1 MNIGRGKQ
9 IHMQSIVSSRLI
21 FWKHLHFCQ
30 CCVVWLEVRY
40 NEDLEAPFFCNLHML
55 EVGQQERMR
64 SKAVNKQITEWGDVS
79 TASCLHTGLTA
90 HRCVRALRLGLL
102 KWSHMIPHLI
112 QPVAVGRTVPL
123 TPNLSN
129 TPTLTACCVG
139 FDLYWLVCLLLW
151 EDRKG
156 SDHPELRTVTFISS
170 RSLRFNNGLV
180 WLLSYLLKK

>member
-30 CCVVWLEVRY
+30 YCVVWLEVRY

-55 EVGQQERMR
+55 EVGQQERTR

-102 KWSHMIPHLI
+102 KWSHMIPHFD
-112 QPVAVGRTVPL
+112 P
-123 TPNLSN
+123 
-129 TPTLTACCVG
+129 ACCCWTHGAPNPKPVQYTNTNCMLCWIWPVLTG
-139 FDLYWLVCLLLW
+139 VSAAVRGQ
-151 EDRKG
+151 ER
-156 SDHPELRTVTFISS
+156 LRSS
-170 RSLRFNNGLV
+170 RA
-180 WLLSYLLKK
+180 